1 MDEKM
6 TPETKAIG
14 VLEEMKEDYT
24 PYHEDYSEIV
34 SAIELAQKA
43 LFVYKADTP
52 KAEDKAW
59 KEECLTSF
67 HLEEAEI
74 RFAIDCLEAKTI
86 RECDKDVLIAI
97 IQSQSGQQR

>member
-1 MDEKM
+1 M

-24 PYHEDYSEIV
+24 LYHEDYSEIV

-97 IQSQSGQQR
+97 IQSQSGRQR

>member
-6 TPETKAIG
+6 IPETKAIG

-97 IQSQSGQQR
+97 IQSQSGRQR

>member
-6 TPETKAIG
+6 TQETKAIG
-14 VLEEMKEDYT
+14 VLEEMKDDYAPYLEDY
-24 PYHEDYSEIV
+24 PEIV
-34 SAIELAQKA
+34 RAIELAQKA

-52 KAEDKAW
+52 TAEDKAW
-59 KEECLTSF
+59 KEERLTSF
-67 HLEEAEI
+67 HLEEAAI

-97 IQSQSGQQR
+97 IRSQSGQQR